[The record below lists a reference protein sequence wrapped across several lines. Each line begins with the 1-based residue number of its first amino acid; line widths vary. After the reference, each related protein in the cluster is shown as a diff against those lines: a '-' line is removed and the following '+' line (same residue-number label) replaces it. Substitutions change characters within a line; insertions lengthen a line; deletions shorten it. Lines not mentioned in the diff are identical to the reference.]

1 MFKSIVNLF
10 EDVTRIVTAPVEVFA
25 DTAQVVTKPI
35 ADIAQDVVDAAKG
48 LIDD

>member
-10 EDVTRIVTAPVEVFA
+10 EDVTRIATAPVEVLT
-25 DTAQVVTKPI
+25 DTARVITKPI
-35 ADIAQDVVDAAKG
+35 ADTAQNVVDAAKG

>member
-10 EDVTRIVTAPVEVFA
+10 EDVTRIATAPVEILS
-25 DTAQVVTKPI
+25 DIAQVVTKPS
-35 ADIAQDVVDAAKG
+35 ADIAQDVVDVAKG

>member
-10 EDVTRIVTAPVEVFA
+10 EGVTRIATAPVEVFA

-35 ADIAQDVVDAAKG
+35 ADIAQDVVDVAKG